1 MDSLFGAES
10 TLIVRFV
17 VAFVIVLALI
27 GLTFWIIRRF
37 GTTRVGA
44 AAQRGRQPRLA
55 VIDAAPVDGRRRL
68 VLVRR
73 DNVEHLL
80 MIGGPSD
87 IVVEMNI
94 VRAVPVNAPRD
105 VPVPRQPGAEGRPDT
120 PRPTALEEESWE
132 PAQRAAFRP
141 EPRAP
146 RAAESRP
153 VAAERPFAEPRP
165 FAADPRGLAPE
176 PRGLAPE
183 PRGLAPEPRPFLEPS
198 GRPPPL
204 PAGLAPGRPVDP
216 TPIVPAAEP
225 AGEPDAALANMAQ
238 RLEAALRRPGAPVDA
253 PRPQAAP
260 RPEPA
265 LELAGDSPAGAP
277 DPAPPQAG
285 APKGP
290 NSKSVLDS
298 LEQEMASL
306 LGRPPEKQ

>member
-10 TLIVRFV
+10 TLIVRFI

-120 PRPTALEEESWE
+120 PRSLPVEEDAGAWE

-141 EPRAP
+141 EPRAA

-153 VAAERPFAEPRP
+153 VAAERSFAAEPRP
-165 FAADPRGLAPE
+165 FA
-176 PRGLAPE
+176 
-183 PRGLAPEPRPFLEPS
+183 PEPRPFAAEPRPFMEPS
-198 GRPPPL
+198 VRPPL
-204 PAGLAPGRPVDP
+204 PAGLAPGRPIEP

-225 AGEPDAALANMAQ
+225 AGEPGAPDAALANMAQ
-238 RLEAALRRPGAPVDA
+238 RLEAALRRPGAPADA

-265 LELAGDSPAGAP
+265 LEFAGDSPDAAP
-277 DPAPPQAG
+277 DPAPPQPG

-306 LGRPPEKQ
+306 LGRPPEKP

>member
-1 MDSLFGAES
+1 
-10 TLIVRFV
+10 
-17 VAFVIVLALI
+17 
-27 GLTFWIIRRF
+27 
-37 GTTRVGA
+37 
-44 AAQRGRQPRLA
+44 
-55 VIDAAPVDGRRRL
+55 
-68 VLVRR
+68 
-73 DNVEHLL
+73 
-80 MIGGPSD
+80 
-87 IVVEMNI
+87 VVEMNI

-105 VPVPRQPGAEGRPDT
+105 VPVPRQPGAEGRPDA

-141 EPRAP
+141 EPRTP
-146 RAAESRP
+146 RAAEARP
-153 VAAERPFAEPRP
+153 AAAERPFAAEPRP
-165 FAADPRGLAPE
+165 FAAEPRSLAAEPRSLAAEPRGPAPE
-176 PRGLAPE
+176 PRPFAPE

-198 GRPPPL
+198 VRPPL
-204 PAGLAPGRPVDP
+204 PAGLAPGRPVES

-238 RLEAALRRPGAPVDA
+238 RLEAALRRPGAPADA

-265 LELAGDSPAGAP
+265 FEFAGDSPAGAP
-277 DPAPPQAG
+277 DPAPPQPG

>member
-1 MDSLFGAES
+1 
-10 TLIVRFV
+10 
-17 VAFVIVLALI
+17 
-27 GLTFWIIRRF
+27 
-37 GTTRVGA
+37 
-44 AAQRGRQPRLA
+44 
-55 VIDAAPVDGRRRL
+55 

-120 PRPTALEEESWE
+120 PRPTALEEEAWE

-153 VAAERPFAEPRP
+153 AAAERPFAGEPRGLEPRALAPEPRP
-165 FAADPRGLAPE
+165 FAPDQ
-176 PRGLAPE
+176 RGLAPE

-198 GRPPPL
+198 VRAPL

-238 RLEAALRRPGAPVDA
+238 RLEAALRRPGAPADA
-253 PRPQAAP
+253 RPQAAS

-277 DPAPPQAG
+277 DSPPPG